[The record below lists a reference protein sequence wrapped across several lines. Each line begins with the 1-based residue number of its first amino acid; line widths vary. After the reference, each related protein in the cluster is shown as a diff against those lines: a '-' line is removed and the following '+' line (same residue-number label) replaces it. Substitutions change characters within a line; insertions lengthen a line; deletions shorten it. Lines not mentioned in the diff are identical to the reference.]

1 MKRKLKALA
10 AVLLVLVMLG
20 SAMPMQLAAEAMTPL
35 TTRYATPHG
44 YNDHDY
50 QKMVAFFEQTDE
62 NGVRNG
68 EKLSEDYDPTDPE
81 TWREYDGDYC
91 RGSIEWTTVAGEYR
105 LYNIFFGGIGNDA
118 LPLELVGF
126 LDVSGCTAL
135 TEVRCKSWG
144 DIQLTGLDVSG
155 CTSLVELYC
164 LENKL
169 TELDVSGCAALEI
182 LDCYGNDLTELDVS
196 GCAALKVLDCSW
208 TLLTELDV
216 SGCAALEALECRG
229 NWLTELDVSAKTELY
244 DLDCSLNHLLTELDV
259 SGCAALEI
267 LDCYGNDL
275 TELDVSECAALEE
288 LDCDYN
294 HMTELDVSANTEL
307 RRLYCSGNQLT
318 ELDVSAN
325 AELYVLYCSGNQL
338 TELDVSECA
347 ALEVLDCSLNL
358 LTELDVSANTEL
370 EILGCSENHLTE
382 LDLSNNPRID
392 IDTISTDGYGFIGVS
407 TEWDENYGIYYCC
420 IEAASVP
427 GNSFCGWYAVDGTL
441 LSTNVEINRND
452 FDGVNDF
459 IAKFTASTPGGVG
472 DVDGD
477 GAVRVSD
484 AVLIMR
490 YALGLIEFTPEQILC
505 GDVDGD
511 GFVKVTDAVMVIRI
525 ALGLV

>member
-10 AVLLVLVMLG
+10 AILLVLIMFIA
-20 SAMPMQLAAEAMTPL
+20 AMPMQLAAEAMTPL
-35 TTRYATPHG
+35 TTRYATPDG

-68 EKLSEDYDPTDPE
+68 EKLSENYDPTDPE
-81 TWREYDGDYC
+81 TWWEYDGDHC
-91 RGSIEWTTVAGEYR
+91 RGGITWTTVAGEYR
-105 LYNIFFGGIGNDA
+105 LCDIFFGGIGNDA

-135 TEVRCKSWG
+135 AEVRCRSFG

-155 CTSLVELYC
+155 CTSLMELYC
-164 LENKL
+164 LENK
-169 TELDVSGCAALEI
+169 SA
-182 LDCYGNDLTELDVS
+182 
-196 GCAALKVLDCSW
+196 
-208 TLLTELDV
+208 ELDV
-216 SGCAALEALECRG
+216 SGCAALEALDCSGDE
-229 NWLTELDVSAKTELY
+229 LTELDVSA
-244 DLDCSLNHLLTELDV
+244 
-259 SGCAALEI
+259 
-267 LDCYGNDL
+267 
-275 TELDVSECAALEE
+275 CAALEE

-294 HMTELDVSANTEL
+294 YMTELDVSANTEL

-325 AELYVLYCSGNQL
+325 AELYVLYCSWNQ
-338 TELDVSECA
+338 
-347 ALEVLDCSLNL
+347 

-392 IDTISTDGYGFIGVS
+392 IDTISAEGSGFIGVS
-407 TEWDENYGIYYCC
+407 TELDENSESYCC

-427 GNSFCGWYAVDGTL
+427 GNSFCGWYAVNGTL

-490 YALGLIEFTPEQILC
+490 YALDLIEFTPEQILC

-511 GFVKVTDAVMVIRI
+511 GFVKAADAVMVIRI

>member
-1 MKRKLKALA
+1 MKRKLKAIA

-20 SAMPMQLAAEAMTPL
+20 SAMPMQLAAEAMTPP
-35 TTRYATPHG
+35 TTRYATPDG

-68 EKLSEDYDPTDPE
+68 EKLSENYDPTDPG

-91 RGSIEWTTVAGEYR
+91 RGDITWTTVAGEYR
-105 LYNIFFGGIGNDA
+105 LCDIFFGGIGNYA

-135 TEVRCKSWG
+135 TEVRCWSSG

-155 CTSLVELYC
+155 CTALEELHCVRLSYADYYSYNGIVELNVSNCTALTDIYC
-164 LENKL
+164 SGNQL
-169 TELDVSGCAALEI
+169 TELDVSTNAELYE
-182 LDCYGNDLTELDVS
+182 LDCSGNQLTELDVS
-196 GCAALKVLDCSW
+196 TNAELVWLSCSGNQ
-208 TLLTELDV
+208 LTELDV
-216 SGCAALEALECRG
+216 GANKGLRTFVCFG
-229 NWLTELDVSAKTELY
+229 NQLTNLDV
-244 DLDCSLNHLLTELDV
+244 
-259 SGCAALEI
+259 G
-267 LDCYGNDL
+267 
-275 TELDVSECAALEE
+275 
-288 LDCDYN
+288 
-294 HMTELDVSANTEL
+294 ANKGL
-307 RRLYCSGNQLT
+307 RTLYCSGNQLT
-318 ELDVSAN
+318 ELDVSTN
-325 AELYVLYCSGNQL
+325 AELSELDCSDNQL
-338 TELDVSECA
+338 TELDVSVNTG
-347 ALEVLDCSLNL
+347 LRILYCSDNQLS
-358 LTELDVSANTEL
+358 ELDVSANTEL

-392 IDTISTDGYGFIGVS
+392 IDTISAEGSGFIEVS
-407 TEWDENYGIYYCC
+407 TVWDENDDICYY
-420 IEAASVP
+420 IKAASVP

-452 FDGVNDF
+452 FDGANDF

-511 GFVKVTDAVMVIRI
+511 GFVKVADAVMVIRI
-525 ALGLV
+525 ALGLA

>member
-10 AVLLVLVMLG
+10 AILLVLVMLG
-20 SAMPMQLAAEAMTPL
+20 SAMPMQLAAEAMTSP

-81 TWREYDGDYC
+81 TWWEYDGDYC

-105 LYNIFFGGIGNDA
+105 LYEIFFGGIGNYA

-135 TEVRCKSWG
+135 TDVRCNSWG

-155 CTSLVELYC
+155 CAA
-164 LENKL
+164 LEVLDCDGNEL
-169 TELDVSGCAALEI
+169 TELDVSTNTGLVWLYCRRNQLTE
-182 LDCYGNDLTELDVS
+182 LDISANTELRRLYCSGNQLTELDVS
-196 GCAALKVLDCSW
+196 ANAELYVLYCSENQLTELDVSVKTELYDLDCSLN
-208 TLLTELDV
+208 LLTELDV
-216 SGCAALEALECRG
+216 SGCAALEALECYG
-229 NWLTELDVSAKTELY
+229 NELTELD
-244 DLDCSLNHLLTELDV
+244 
-259 SGCAALEI
+259 I
-267 LDCYGNDL
+267 
-275 TELDVSECAALEE
+275 SECAALEE

-318 ELDVSAN
+318 ELDVS
-325 AELYVLYCSGNQL
+325 
-338 TELDVSECA
+338 T
-347 ALEVLDCSLNL
+347 
-358 LTELDVSANTEL
+358 NTEL
-370 EILGCSENHLTE
+370 ESLSCSENHLTE

-392 IDTISTDGYGFIGVS
+392 IDTISAEGSGFIEVS
-407 TEWDENYGIYYCC
+407 TVWDENGDICYY
-420 IEAASVP
+420 IKAASVP
-427 GNSFCGWYAVDGTL
+427 GSSFCGWYAVDGTL

-511 GFVKVTDAVMVIRI
+511 GFVKVADAVMVIRI

>member
-10 AVLLVLVMLG
+10 AILLVLVMLG
-20 SAMPMQLAAEAMTPL
+20 SAMPMQLAAEAMTPP
-35 TTRYATPHG
+35 TTRYATPDG

-81 TWREYDGDYC
+81 TWWEYDGDYC

-105 LYNIFFGGIGNDA
+105 LYEIFFGGSSNSA
-118 LPLELVGF
+118 HPLELVGN

-135 TEVRCKSWG
+135 VKVRCWSWG

-155 CTSLVELYC
+155 CAALEVLDCDGNELTELDVSECAALVELYC

-169 TELDVSGCAALEI
+169 TELDVSGCVALE
-182 LDCYGNDLTELDVS
+182 
-196 GCAALKVLDCSW
+196 VLDCDGNE
-208 TLLTELDV
+208 LTELDV
-216 SGCAALEALECRG
+216 SGCAALEALDCRN
-229 NWLTELDVSAKTELY
+229 NWLTELDVSANTRLSYLY
-244 DLDCSLNHLLTELDV
+244 CLWNLLTELDV
-259 SGCAALEI
+259 SGCAALEV
-267 LDCYGNDL
+267 LDCDGNEL
-275 TELDVSECAALEE
+275 TELDVSGCAALEA
-288 LDCDYN
+288 LDCRN
-294 HMTELDVSANTEL
+294 NW
-307 RRLYCSGNQLT
+307 
-318 ELDVSAN
+318 
-325 AELYVLYCSGNQL
+325 
-338 TELDVSECA
+338 
-347 ALEVLDCSLNL
+347 
-358 LTELDVSANTEL
+358 LTELDVSANTRL
-370 EILGCSENHLTE
+370 SYLYCSGNQLTE

-392 IDTISTDGYGFIGVS
+392 IDTISAEGSGFIGVS
-407 TEWDENYGIYYCC
+407 TEGDENYGIYYC

-477 GAVRVSD
+477 GVVRVSD

-511 GFVKVTDAVMVIRI
+511 GFVKVADAVMVIRI

>member
-1 MKRKLKALA
+1 MKRKLKAIA

-20 SAMPMQLAAEAMTPL
+20 SAMPMQLAAEAMTSP

-81 TWREYDGDYC
+81 TWREYDGDHC
-91 RGSIEWTTVAGEYR
+91 RGDITWTTVAGEYR
-105 LYNIFFGGIGNDA
+105 LYEIFFGGSSNDA
-118 LPLELVGF
+118 HPLELVGF

-135 TEVRCKSWG
+135 AEVRCWSFG

-155 CTSLVELYC
+155 CAA
-164 LENKL
+164 LEALDCDGNEL
-169 TELDVSGCAALEI
+169 TELDVSGCAALEV
-182 LDCYGNDLTELDVS
+182 LDCTYNWLTELDVS
-196 GCAALKVLDCSW
+196 GCTAL
-208 TLLTELDV
+208 T
-216 SGCAALEALECRG
+216 G
-229 NWLTELDVSAKTELY
+229 
-244 DLDCSLNHLLTELDV
+244 LN
-259 SGCAALEI
+259 
-267 LDCYGNDL
+267 
-275 TELDVSECAALEE
+275 
-288 LDCDYN
+288 
-294 HMTELDVSANTEL
+294 
-307 RRLYCSGNQLT
+307 CSGNQLT

-325 AELYVLYCSGNQL
+325 TGLYGLYCSDNQLTELDISTNTELVRLYCSWNQLTELDVSMNTELESLSCSENQLTELDVSANAALEDLYCNENQLTELDVSTNTGLVRLDCSGNQL
-338 TELDVSECA
+338 TELDISTNTELVWLYCFG
-347 ALEVLDCSLNL
+347 NQ

-370 EILGCSENHLTE
+370 ESLSCSENHLTE

-392 IDTISTDGYGFIGVS
+392 IDTISAEGSGFIEVS
-407 TEWDENYGIYYCC
+407 TVWDENGDICYY
-420 IEAASVP
+420 IKAASVP
-427 GNSFCGWYAVDGTL
+427 GSSFCGWYAVDGTL

-511 GFVKVTDAVMVIRI
+511 GFVKVADAVMVIRI
-525 ALGLV
+525 ALGLA

>member
-10 AVLLVLVMLG
+10 AILLVLVMLG
-20 SAMPMQLAAEAMTPL
+20 SAMPMQLAAEAMTPP

-81 TWREYDGDYC
+81 TWWEYDGDYC

-105 LYNIFFGGIGNDA
+105 LYEIFFGGIGNYA

-126 LDVSGCTAL
+126 LDVSGCTVL
-135 TEVRCKSWG
+135 TDVRCNSWG

-155 CTSLVELYC
+155 CAALEVLDCDGNELTELDVSTNTGLVWLYC
-164 LENKL
+164 RRNQLTELDISANTELRRLYCSGNQLTELDVSMNTELESLSCFENQL
-169 TELDVSGCAALEI
+169 TELDVSG
-182 LDCYGNDLTELDVS
+182 
-196 GCAALKVLDCSW
+196 
-208 TLLTELDV
+208 
-216 SGCAALEALECRG
+216 
-229 NWLTELDVSAKTELY
+229 
-244 DLDCSLNHLLTELDV
+244 
-259 SGCAALEI
+259 
-267 LDCYGNDL
+267 
-275 TELDVSECAALEE
+275 CAALEE

-307 RRLYCSGNQLT
+307 RRLWCSGNQLT

-325 AELYVLYCSGNQL
+325 
-338 TELDVSECA
+338 
-347 ALEVLDCSLNL
+347 
-358 LTELDVSANTEL
+358 TEL
-370 EILGCSENHLTE
+370 ESLSCSENHLTE

-392 IDTISTDGYGFIGVS
+392 IDTISAEGSGFIEVS
-407 TEWDENYGIYYCC
+407 TVWDENDDICYY
-420 IEAASVP
+420 IKAASVP

-511 GFVKVTDAVMVIRI
+511 GFVKVADAVMVIRI
-525 ALGLV
+525 ALGLA

>member
-81 TWREYDGDYC
+81 TWWEYDGDYC

-105 LYNIFFGGIGNDA
+105 LYEIFFGGIGNYA

-135 TEVRCKSWG
+135 TDVRCNSWG

-155 CTSLVELYC
+155 CAA
-164 LENKL
+164 LEVLDCDGNEL
-169 TELDVSGCAALEI
+169 TELDVSTNTGLVWLYCRR
-182 LDCYGNDLTELDVS
+182 NQLTELD
-196 GCAALKVLDCSW
+196 
-208 TLLTELDV
+208 
-216 SGCAALEALECRG
+216 
-229 NWLTELDVSAKTELY
+229 
-244 DLDCSLNHLLTELDV
+244 
-259 SGCAALEI
+259 I
-267 LDCYGNDL
+267 
-275 TELDVSECAALEE
+275 
-288 LDCDYN
+288 
-294 HMTELDVSANTEL
+294 SANTEL

-325 AELYVLYCSGNQL
+325 AELYVLYCSENQL
-338 TELDVSECA
+338 TELDVSVKTE
-347 ALEVLDCSLNL
+347 LYDLDCSLNL
-358 LTELDVSANTEL
+358 LTELDVSGCAALEALECYGNELTELDISECAALEELDCDYNHMTELDVSANTELRRLWCSGNQLTELDVSANTEL
-370 EILGCSENHLTE
+370 ESLSCSENHLTE
-382 LDLSNNPRID
+382 LDLSNNPRIN
-392 IDTISTDGYGFIGVS
+392 IDTISAEGSGFIEVS
-407 TEWDENYGIYYCC
+407 TVWDENDDICYY
-420 IEAASVP
+420 IKAASVP

-511 GFVKVTDAVMVIRI
+511 GFVKVADAVMVIRI

>member
-81 TWREYDGDYC
+81 TWWEYDGDYC

-105 LYNIFFGGIGNDA
+105 LYEIFFGGIGNYA

-135 TEVRCKSWG
+135 TDVRCNSWG

-155 CTSLVELYC
+155 CAA
-164 LENKL
+164 LEVLDCDGNEL
-169 TELDVSGCAALEI
+169 TELDVSTNTGLVWLYCRRNQLTE
-182 LDCYGNDLTELDVS
+182 LDISANTELRRLYCSGNQLTELDVS
-196 GCAALKVLDCSW
+196 MNTELESLSCFENQ
-208 TLLTELDV
+208 LTELDV
-216 SGCAALEALECRG
+216 SGCAALEALECYG
-229 NWLTELDVSAKTELY
+229 NELTELD
-244 DLDCSLNHLLTELDV
+244 
-259 SGCAALEI
+259 I
-267 LDCYGNDL
+267 
-275 TELDVSECAALEE
+275 SECAALEE

-307 RRLYCSGNQLT
+307 RRLWCSGNQLT

-325 AELYVLYCSGNQL
+325 
-338 TELDVSECA
+338 
-347 ALEVLDCSLNL
+347 
-358 LTELDVSANTEL
+358 TEL
-370 EILGCSENHLTE
+370 ESLSCSENHLTE
-382 LDLSNNPRID
+382 LDLSNNPRIN
-392 IDTISTDGYGFIGVS
+392 IDTISAEGSGFIEVS
-407 TEWDENYGIYYCC
+407 TVWDENDDICYY
-420 IEAASVP
+420 IKAASVP

-511 GFVKVTDAVMVIRI
+511 GFVKVADAVMVIRI

>member
-10 AVLLVLVMLG
+10 AILLVLVMLG
-20 SAMPMQLAAEAMTPL
+20 SAMPMQLAAEAMTPP

-68 EKLSEDYDPTDPE
+68 EKLSEDYDPTDPG
-81 TWREYDGDYC
+81 TWWKYDGDYC
-91 RGSIEWTTVAGEYR
+91 RGDIGWTTVAGEYR
-105 LYNIFFGGIGNDA
+105 LYEIFFGGSSNDA
-118 LPLELVGF
+118 HPLELVGF

-135 TEVRCKSWG
+135 AEVRCWSFG

-155 CTSLVELYC
+155 CAA
-164 LENKL
+164 LEALDCDGNEL
-169 TELDVSGCAALEI
+169 TELDVSGCTALTGLYCSENQLTELDVSANAALEGLTCYENQLTE
-182 LDCYGNDLTELDVS
+182 LDISTNTELVRLNCSWNQLTELDVSMNTELESLSCFENQLTELDVS
-196 GCAALKVLDCSW
+196 G
-208 TLLTELDV
+208 
-216 SGCAALEALECRG
+216 
-229 NWLTELDVSAKTELY
+229 
-244 DLDCSLNHLLTELDV
+244 
-259 SGCAALEI
+259 
-267 LDCYGNDL
+267 
-275 TELDVSECAALEE
+275 CAALEE

-307 RRLYCSGNQLT
+307 RRLWCSGNQLT

-325 AELYVLYCSGNQL
+325 
-338 TELDVSECA
+338 
-347 ALEVLDCSLNL
+347 
-358 LTELDVSANTEL
+358 TEL
-370 EILGCSENHLTE
+370 ESLSCSENHLTE

-392 IDTISTDGYGFIGVS
+392 IDTISAEGSGFIGVS

-441 LSTNVEINRND
+441 LSTNIEINSND

-511 GFVKVTDAVMVIRI
+511 GFVKVADAVMVIRI

>member
-10 AVLLVLVMLG
+10 AILLVLVMLG
-20 SAMPMQLAAEAMTPL
+20 SAMPMQLAAEAMTPP
-35 TTRYATPHG
+35 TTRYATPDG

-81 TWREYDGDYC
+81 TWRKYDGNYC
-91 RGSIEWTTVAGEYR
+91 RGTIEWTTVAGEYR
-105 LYNIFFGGIGNDA
+105 LYEIFFGGSSSGA
-118 LPLELVGF
+118 HPLELVGF
-126 LDVSGCTAL
+126 LDVRECTAL
-135 TEVRCKSWG
+135 AKVRCWSFG

-155 CTSLVELYC
+155 CAA
-164 LENKL
+164 LEALDCDGNEL
-169 TELDVSGCAALEI
+169 TELDVSGCAALEV
-182 LDCYGNDLTELDVS
+182 LDCGNNWLTELDVS
-196 GCAALKVLDCSW
+196 GCTAL
-208 TLLTELDV
+208 T
-216 SGCAALEALECRG
+216 
-229 NWLTELDVSAKTELY
+229 
-244 DLDCSLNHLLTELDV
+244 
-259 SGCAALEI
+259 
-267 LDCYGNDL
+267 
-275 TELDVSECAALEE
+275 
-288 LDCDYN
+288 
-294 HMTELDVSANTEL
+294 
-307 RRLYCSGNQLT
+307 RLSCSGNQLT
-318 ELDVSAN
+318 ELDVSTN
-325 AELYVLYCSGNQL
+325 TELVLLDCCVNQL
-338 TELDVSECA
+338 TELDVSANA
-347 ALEVLDCSLNL
+347 ALEDLDCPGNQLTELDISTNTELVFLYCFGNQ

-370 EILGCSENHLTE
+370 EILYCSGNQLTELDISTNTELVRLDCSDNQLTELDVSANAELEDLDCSENQLTE

-392 IDTISTDGYGFIGVS
+392 IDTISAEGSGFIEVS
-407 TEWDENYGIYYCC
+407 TVWDENDDICYY
-420 IEAASVP
+420 IKAASVP
-427 GNSFCGWYAVDGTL
+427 GSSFCGWYAVDGTL

-459 IAKFTASTPGGVG
+459 IARFTASTPGGVG

-511 GFVKVTDAVMVIRI
+511 GFVKVADAVMVIRI

>member
-10 AVLLVLVMLG
+10 AILLVLVMLG
-20 SAMPMQLAAEAMTPL
+20 SAMPMQLAAEAMTPP

-81 TWREYDGDYC
+81 TWWEYDGDYC

-105 LYNIFFGGIGNDA
+105 LYEIFFGGIGNYA

-135 TEVRCKSWG
+135 TDVRCNSWG

-155 CTSLVELYC
+155 CAALEVLDCDGNELTELDVSTNTGLVWLYC
-164 LENKL
+164 RRNQLTELDISANTELRRLYCSGNQLTELDVSMNTELESLSCFENQL
-169 TELDVSGCAALEI
+169 TELDVSG
-182 LDCYGNDLTELDVS
+182 
-196 GCAALKVLDCSW
+196 
-208 TLLTELDV
+208 
-216 SGCAALEALECRG
+216 
-229 NWLTELDVSAKTELY
+229 
-244 DLDCSLNHLLTELDV
+244 
-259 SGCAALEI
+259 
-267 LDCYGNDL
+267 
-275 TELDVSECAALEE
+275 CAALEE

-307 RRLYCSGNQLT
+307 RRLWCSGNQLT

-325 AELYVLYCSGNQL
+325 
-338 TELDVSECA
+338 
-347 ALEVLDCSLNL
+347 
-358 LTELDVSANTEL
+358 TEL
-370 EILGCSENHLTE
+370 ESLSCSENHLTE

-392 IDTISTDGYGFIGVS
+392 IDTISAEGSGFIEVS
-407 TEWDENYGIYYCC
+407 TVWDENDDICYY
-420 IEAASVP
+420 IKAASVP

-477 GAVRVSD
+477 GVVRVSD

-511 GFVKVTDAVMVIRI
+511 GFVKVADAVMVIRI
-525 ALGLV
+525 ALGLA

>member
-81 TWREYDGDYC
+81 TWREYDGDHC
-91 RGSIEWTTVAGEYR
+91 RGDITWTTVAGEYR
-105 LYNIFFGGIGNDA
+105 LCDIFFGGIGNDA

-318 ELDVSAN
+318 ELDVS
-325 AELYVLYCSGNQL
+325 G
-338 TELDVSECA
+338 CA
-347 ALEVLDCSLNL
+347 ALEVLYCDGNE

-407 TEWDENYGIYYCC
+407 TKLDENSESYCC

-441 LSTNVEINRND
+441 LSTNIEINRND

-459 IAKFTASTPGGVG
+459 IAKFTASTPGGIG

-511 GFVKVTDAVMVIRI
+511 GFVKVADAVMVIRI
-525 ALGLV
+525 ALGLG

>member
-10 AVLLVLVMLG
+10 AILLVLVMLG
-20 SAMPMQLAAEAMTPL
+20 SAMPMQLAAEAMTPP

-81 TWREYDGDYC
+81 TWWEYDGDYC
-91 RGSIEWTTVAGEYR
+91 RGIVEWTTVAGEYR

-135 TEVRCKSWG
+135 VKVRCRSWG

-155 CTSLVELYC
+155 CAALEVLGCSRNLLTELDVSGCTSLVELYC
-164 LENKL
+164 LANEL
-169 TELDVSGCAALEI
+169 TELDVSGCAALEV
-182 LDCYGNDLTELDVS
+182 LDCDGNELTELDVN
-196 GCAALKVLDCSW
+196 GCAALEALDCSW
-208 TLLTELDV
+208 NLLTELDV
-216 SGCAALEALECRG
+216 SG
-229 NWLTELDVSAKTELY
+229 
-244 DLDCSLNHLLTELDV
+244 
-259 SGCAALEI
+259 
-267 LDCYGNDL
+267 
-275 TELDVSECAALEE
+275 CAALEE

-307 RRLYCSGNQLT
+307 RRLYCYGNQ
-318 ELDVSAN
+318 
-325 AELYVLYCSGNQL
+325 
-338 TELDVSECA
+338 
-347 ALEVLDCSLNL
+347 

-370 EILGCSENHLTE
+370 EELGCSGNQLTE

-392 IDTISTDGYGFIGVS
+392 IDTISAEGSGFIGVG
-407 TEWDENYGIYYCC
+407 TEWDENSESYCC

-459 IAKFTASTPGGVG
+459 VARFTASTPGGVG

-511 GFVKVTDAVMVIRI
+511 GFVKVADAVMVIRI
-525 ALGLV
+525 ALGLA